1 VVEASC
7 LMVYKKFP
15 PTLYLSEPYSY
26 ERDESKKRVLYI
38 KRVGKGKD
46 DFVVDISKVNN
57 YIWEIIHMNAEKWEG
72 MVDDQTMA
80 ILSYETAEKRH
91 KAIEE
96 QIQEAIDAEDYE
108 LADKLKKKK
117 RKENYNGNS

>member
-1 VVEASC
+1 
-7 LMVYKKFP
+7 MVYKKFP

-80 ILSYETAEKRH
+80 ILSYETAERH